1 MDELLPYLYHGADS
15 YPHCESK
22 YYAVHD
28 GRAASFDR
36 PPGIQRCRH
45 CALIQTEYTYW
56 TAPEGPPSINNGT
69 DCHESMVK
77 SLPHL
82 VPLLAAHDAV
92 LVACYSP
99 HPLVDALRAEITKQN
114 DRFPK
119 PVIGI
124 LEASVTAALNVLEPK
139 ETFGVVSTGKVWEHL
154 IGARI
159 GEMLGATPTPA
170 SDANDSAP
178 FRTPVF
184 AGVETTGLNA
194 TELHDAHQDLVKRK
208 VQEATQRLV
217 QGEQKVRTIVLGCAG
232 MAAMEEWIRE
242 VVDARTYVIDG
253 VRAGVAALQSTLRCA
268 Q

>member
-1 MDELLPYLYHGADS
+1 
-15 YPHCESK
+15 
-22 YYAVHD
+22 
-28 GRAASFDR
+28 
-36 PPGIQRCRH
+36 
-45 CALIQTEYTYW
+45 
-56 TAPEGPPSINNGT
+56 
-69 DCHESMVK
+69 MVK

-99 HPLVDALRAEITKQN
+99 HPLVDALRAEITKRS

-124 LEASVTAALNVLEPK
+124 LEASVTAALNVLESK
-139 ETFGVVSTGKVWEHL
+139 EAFGVVSTGKVWEHL

-159 GEMLGATPTPA
+159 GEMLGATPTSA
-170 SDANDSAP
+170 SGANDSAP
-178 FRTPVF
+178 FRTPIF

-194 TELHDAHQDLVKRK
+194 TELHDADQDLVKNK
-208 VQEATQRLV
+208 VQEATRRLV
-217 QGEQKVRTIVLGCAG
+217 QGEQKVRTVVLGCAG